1 MKYNTENIGAKVVII
16 DNDVEDYSIGL
27 EIVFTIQWDISGDRH
42 YRATRSAYYR
52 GADAI
57 MFVFDKTN
65 RESYEHLDAWVEEIK
80 RHNTK
85 DIVLI
90 FLGNKCDLEPEV
102 SMDEVQEKAIMYQVP
117 YIEVGS
123 ELYDEVYT
131 LFHIVTR
138 KVLEKKLTEVKE

>member
-1 MKYNTENIGAKVVII
+1 
-16 DNDVEDYSIGL
+16 
-27 EIVFTIQWDISGDRH
+27 
-42 YRATRSAYYR
+42 
-52 GADAI
+52 